1 MELEGAEAVQ
11 SVRRQVTAGKRSGE
25 QDADRTAAA
34 RPTVPERK
42 AWHLWA
48 EAQAG
53 RENGRAA
60 QAWASGTEGRV
71 ISEVP
76 GCCL

>member
-1 MELEGAEAVQ
+1 M
-11 SVRRQVTAGKRSGE
+11 
-25 QDADRTAAA
+25 
-34 RPTVPERK
+34 

-71 ISEVP
+71 ISGGTGLLPLKEPKSTAVT
-76 GCCL
+76 GGKEG